1 MFKGLKDNLQ
11 KQLNESQENTD
22 KNIEKT
28 QKLLNEFK
36 EDFKK

>member
-36 EDFKK
+36 KDLKK